1 MTSELFALLARQP
14 IYNAEK
20 AVVAYEL
27 LYRRTPGALD
37 ARSHSGENATLQV
50 VASAMLDIGLD
61 RLAGGLPLHVNF
73 PRELLVGEAML
84 PLPPDHIVIEVLE
97 SVTADPAVLSG
108 IAALRRRG
116 HKIALDDFSPARSP
130 PELLS
135 LADVMKIDTLTESDA
150 DTRRA
155 LEIAREHKL
164 DTVAEG
170 VETVEQF
177 DRLVALGFNA
187 FQGNFLQHPQT
198 FVAQRVPASR
208 LGMLRLLA
216 ALETPDYS
224 LDEVEQLVAQDVSI
238 SYRVLRC
245 INSSF
250 YHLPRSVQSIREA
263 ILLLGIGNLRRL
275 CTVVAMMGFDDHP
288 SSLLV
293 GALIRARMCEQL
305 GRLAGARDMG
315 PFFITGLFSM
325 LDVLLR
331 QPMSRILSDLPLAK
345 SISDALIG
353 ETGDLGAA
361 LRCTRAYEQ
370 GQWDQVSFAGLDVR
384 TIRATYLEA
393 VFWAEETRASMVS
406 HRSLVA

>member
-1 MTSELFALLARQP
+1 MNSELFALLARQP
-14 IYNAEK
+14 IYDADK

-27 LYRRTPGALD
+27 LYRRTPGALE
-37 ARSHSGENATLQV
+37 APSQSGENATLQV

-61 RLAGGLPLHVNF
+61 RLAGGLPLHINY

-97 SVTADPAVLSG
+97 NVTADAEVLAG

-116 HKIALDDFSPARSP
+116 HKIALDDFSPSRTPA
-130 PELLS
+130 ELLS
-135 LADVMKIDTLTESDA
+135 LADVMKIDTLTESPEDA
-150 DTRRA
+150 HRA
-155 LEIAREHKL
+155 LEIAREHEL
-164 DTVAEG
+164 TTVAEG

-177 DRLVALGFNA
+177 ERLVKLGFDA

-216 ALETPDYS
+216 ALESQDYS
-224 LDEVEQLVAQDVSI
+224 LDEVEKLVAQDVSI

-250 YHLPRSVQSIREA
+250 YNLPRTVDSLRQA
-263 ILLLGIGNLRRL
+263 IVILGIDSLRRL

-288 SSLLV
+288 TSLLV

-305 GRLAGARDMG
+305 GRLAGARDTG

-331 QPMSRILSDLPLAK
+331 QPMNRILSELPLAK
-345 SISDALIG
+345 PVADALMG
-353 ETGDLGAA
+353 ESGDLGAA

-370 GQWDQVSFAGLDVR
+370 GKWEHVSFAGLDVR

-393 VFWAEETRASMVS
+393 VFWAEETRASMAN